1 MDFSGT
7 SQQYHDHVMRLK
19 LIPEFDGYIPYVG
32 ETADGELKEPTEAQ
46 LIASFHANARMGRSA
61 DVIWKLI

>member
-1 MDFSGT
+1 
-7 SQQYHDHVMRLK
+7 MRLK

-46 LIASFHANARMGRSA
+46 PDRFIPCKCQEWEDRRT
-61 DVIWKLI
+61 